1 MHAVIAI
8 FTTDQE
14 QQERDL
20 AFLRER
26 IVPAVSREP
35 GFVAGYRTNDGEH
48 SYNMI
53 IFDSREAAEARAAGV
68 RGNAAGQA
76 VAGHHRHSDHHRR
89 GAGERPG
96 GHRVNAGKSNPGRRV
111 AVDRIADA
119 RPPRG

>member
-53 IFDSREAAEARAAGV
+53 IFDSREAARGQGRRRARK
-68 RGNAAGQA
+68 
-76 VAGHHRHSDHHRR
+76 HRR
-89 GAGERPG
+89 PSCG
-96 GHRVNAGKSNPGRRV
+96 GGI
-111 AVDRIADA
+111 IAIQITIA
-119 RPPRG
+119 EVPASALEATG